1 MEKRPQMAASGASID
16 LGSDWNVTIGQK
28 PSVRFASL
36 KSWADEEANRYFS
49 GTASYEK
56 SFEVPASFPGPGNRT
71 WIDFGDGQSLDVQPQ
86 RNGMRTW
93 YDPPIRE
100 AAVIYVNGQKAGALW
115 CPPYK
120 LDVTRFLKT
129 GNNSIRIVVG
139 NTALNFMSGRKLPD
153 YKLLNLRFGERF
165 QPQEMEKILPLPSG
179 LIGTVRITSYG
190 K

>member
-1 MEKRPQMAASGASID
+1 MPANGASID
-16 LGSDWNVTIGQK
+16 LGSNWTVTIGQK
-28 PSVRFASL
+28 SPVRFAGL

-56 SFEVPASFPGPGNRT
+56 SFEVPASFLGSGNQT
-71 WIDFGDGQSLDVQPQ
+71 LIDFDDGQALDAQPQ

-120 LDVTRFLKT
+120 LDVTKFLKA
-129 GNNSIRIVVG
+129 GNNSVKIVVG

-165 QPQEMEKILPLPSG
+165 QPQEMEKIQPLPSG
-179 LIGTVRITSYG
+179 LIGTVRLISSG